1 MAYKILELLGYYRI
15 KKNVKHRLFCRK
27 LLKEDAKRKQEI
39 RIAIEALQGTQLRRK
54 EDESDIVVS
63 LTSYGVR
70 VNDTLPYTLYSL
82 LCQTRV
88 PNRIIVWLDND
99 NWNDDTLP
107 PILKKIKELGVEF
120 RFVEDIRSYKKLIP
134 ALKSFPDNVI
144 ITVDDD
150 LYYNPQTLEW
160 LLDAYMISD
169 KHSVIGTWAYQ
180 ARACNGHYLP
190 YSFWREFDE
199 ASSLDEYSL
208 IGCGGILYP
217 PHIFDGEILKQE
229 LFMRMA
235 PTADDLWFWVM
246 EKRQDVPV
254 RLIPNAG
261 YGLHE
266 AINRIDVWEPNR
278 EGSLYFIN
286 EIHGA
291 NDKQFDELVSYYH
304 IIPPAE

>member
-107 PILKKIKELGVEF
+107 PILKKIKEFGVEF

-160 LLDAYMISD
+160 LYDF
-169 KHSVIGTWAYQ
+169 
-180 ARACNGHYLP
+180 R
-190 YSFWREFDE
+190 
-199 ASSLDEYSL
+199 
-208 IGCGGILYP
+208 
-217 PHIFDGEILKQE
+217 
-229 LFMRMA
+229 
-235 PTADDLWFWVM
+235 
-246 EKRQDVPV
+246 
-254 RLIPNAG
+254 
-261 YGLHE
+261 
-266 AINRIDVWEPNR
+266 
-278 EGSLYFIN
+278 
-286 EIHGA
+286 
-291 NDKQFDELVSYYH
+291 
-304 IIPPAE
+304 